1 MIEAELKAHLR
12 EPERI
17 RQALRALPAEGEEM
31 GVYHDTYYDWPDG
44 RLVGGDRELR
54 VRRIDI
60 IDGDRRRRCL
70 LTYKDAAADPASGSK
85 PEWETAVEEPEAIDA
100 ILRGLGFEHDIAFE
114 KHCTNYTFHAQGRR
128 LQATL
133 ARVPELDGSFLE
145 VETLVEDNAELQPAL
160 DAIHRVLDD
169 LRIPR
174 SDLTNELYTDL
185 VRRQRAAA

>member
-31 GVYHDTYYDWPDG
+31 CVYHDTYY
-44 RLVGGDRELR
+44 
-54 VRRIDI
+54 
-60 IDGDRRRRCL
+60 
-70 LTYKDAAADPASGSK
+70 DAAADPASGSK